1 MNSKDGKLV
10 VIISLVMSFII
21 NAPLTWTFI
30 IAFIIAL
37 VMLSKIDSGNDLDV
51 DDIEKYTS
59 NNYELLKNDIW
70 NIIGYASLFILLCC
84 TIFNMIT
91 CLV

>member
-10 VIISLVMSFII
+10 VLISLVMSFII

-70 NIIGYASLFILLCC
+70 NIIGYTSLFILLCC